1 MIEYNHKNKQMHF
14 YLLLIFCLSTVMPSL
29 YGSRRSKLRRK
40 LKKQEQN
47 LQQGQPTLLTY
58 NDLPHAIE
66 NELTKK
72 AIIIEKNN
80 DTTVFEE
87 EIIKQEQKQTEPEAK
102 EEAQIELYF
111 EDADLKNFIEQ
122 IEDIF
127 DIIFI
132 TDDAFDP
139 APQGSK
145 PILGN
150 KISYRTNKPISQS
163 QAWNI
168 FNTFLN
174 IAGFAIVP
182 HPTPKTYQITSID
195 KAKKSPINA
204 FIGTKIENIPDNN
217 EIIRYVYFVE
227 NTTVQALQPIIE
239 SLRSTT
245 SDALPLPEHQAYLI
259 TDTAYNIK
267 VLVNIIQELDKV
279 SMPQS
284 MSVVKLRHVDARYVK
299 ELYDELIQKPN
310 TTQNFMLNK
319 KQPTTLLP
327 ENARIIVEPRT
338 NALILLGPQN
348 ALDIIEKF
356 IITEID
362 VDPLQPYSP
371 VHIYQLKHADAQT
384 IADILNKTTQFGAQ
398 TDAGKSGGIRAGDK
412 YLQPMSFIAE
422 KATNKLVI
430 NGQYDDYLQVK
441 EIIEDLDKAQPQIAA
456 EILIL
461 AVDAQA
467 SKELGTQLRS
477 KTPGGTDG
485 FLGKNIEFQTSGLRA
500 GGPASGIV
508 TSDSEKGTQRLLG
521 NLLEVVTGKG
531 VGNTVVSL
539 GKDLFGVWGVFDIL
553 ETVTN
558 TEVISNPFLIATNN
572 TPSSVSLGEIR
583 RVVSA
588 TIVGGS
594 DNNVN
599 ARDDDKAELSVELT
613 PQINSDG
620 MILLNLKVKIDN
632 FINSQDFTSAEKQT
646 RLIQTSTVI
655 ADKEILALGGLIR
668 NDISN
673 DMSKTPILGDIPIL
687 GWFFKNKRKEERKT
701 NLLILISTQILQ
713 PEDRERMNQYT
724 SAHISNYEGDLDE
737 LRHLENY
744 KDPIHKTFFAESQ
757 DRAEETVD
765 NFIFR
770 RKDVNIRSR
779 RNKRRQ
785 RKRVKEKQKMIE
797 LANQQKLHNQ
807 ILPLEPKITSQKQTP
822 MLAQNDNAKLKNIL
836 QTKKRTNLSLSSL
849 MDRS

>member
-1 MIEYNHKNKQMHF
+1 MIEYIHKKNIIHF
-14 YLLLIFCLSTVMPSL
+14 YLLLILCTSSSLL
-29 YGSRRSKLRRK
+29 YGSRRSRLRRK
-40 LKKQEQN
+40 MQRQKQEQLQ
-47 LQQGQPTLLTY
+47 LQQSTMLAY
-58 NDLPHAIE
+58 NDLPHVIE
-66 NELTKK
+66 NELEKDVIQDVVQSDAK
-72 AIIIEKNN
+72 EIEELLPQK
-80 DTTVFEE
+80 
-87 EIIKQEQKQTEPEAK
+87 EQLAQ

-122 IEDIF
+122 IADIF
-127 DIIFI
+127 DVIFI
-132 TDDAFDP
+132 TDDALDP
-139 APQGSK
+139 VPQGSK

-150 KISYRTNKPISQS
+150 KISYRTNKPISQP

-174 IAGFAIVP
+174 IAGFAVVP
-182 HPTPKTYQITSID
+182 HPTPKTYQITSIN
-195 KAKKSPINA
+195 KAKKSSVKA
-204 FIGTKIENIPDNN
+204 YIGTKIENIPDNN

-227 NTTVQALQPIIE
+227 NTTVQALQPIVE

-245 SDALPLPEHQAYLI
+245 SDALPLPQHQAYLL

-284 MSVVKLRHVDARYVK
+284 MSVVKLRHVDAKYVK

-310 TTQNFMLNK
+310 TGQNFMLSK
-319 KQPTTLLP
+319 KQPTMLLP

-348 ALDIIEKF
+348 ALDVIEKF
-356 IITEID
+356 IVSEID

-371 VHIYQLKHADAQT
+371 VHIHQLKHADAET
-384 IADILNKTTQFGAQ
+384 IATILNKTTQFGAQ

-412 YLQPMSFIAE
+412 YLQPMSFVAE

-441 EIIEDLDKAQPQIAA
+441 DVIEDLDKAQPQIAA

-461 AVDAQA
+461 AIDAQA

-477 KTPGGTDG
+477 KAPGGTDG

-500 GGPASGIV
+500 GGSASGIV

-521 NLLEVVTGKG
+521 NLLEVITGKG

-539 GKDLFGVWGVFDIL
+539 GKDLFGVWGIFDIL

-572 TPSSVSLGEIR
+572 TPASVSLGEVR

-594 DNNVN
+594 DNNVD
-599 ARDDDKAELSVELT
+599 ARDDDEAKLSVELT

-620 MILLNLKVKIDN
+620 MILLNLKIEINN
-632 FINSQDFTSAEKQT
+632 FINTQDFTSAEKQT
-646 RLIQTSTVI
+646 RLIQTSTII

-687 GWFFKNKRKEERKT
+687 GWFFKNKRKQERKT

-713 PEDRERMNQYT
+713 PEDRQRMNQYT
-724 SAHISNYEGDLDE
+724 SAHIGDYEGDLDQ

-744 KDPIHKTFFAESQ
+744 KDPIHKTFFAETK
-757 DRAEETVD
+757 DRAEEMVD
-765 NFIFR
+765 SFIFR
-770 RKDVNIRSR
+770 RKDSNMHSR
-779 RNKRRQ
+779 KNKRRQ
-785 RKRVKEKQKMIE
+785 RKKAQQKQKMIE
-797 LANQQKLHNQ
+797 LAQQQKSQ
-807 ILPLEPKITSQKQTP
+807 RESALPIEKKMATQEQKP
-822 MLAQNDNAKLKNIL
+822 ILAQRTHNDLEQMLK
-836 QTKKRTNLSLSSL
+836 TKKRTNLSLSSL

>member
-1 MIEYNHKNKQMHF
+1 M
-14 YLLLIFCLSTVMPSL
+14 LPL
-29 YGSRRSKLRRK
+29 YGSRRSRLRRK
-40 LKKQEQN
+40 LQQPAQETQKN
-47 LQQGQPTLLTY
+47 ITLAY
-58 NDLPHAIE
+58 NDLPHVIE
-66 NELTKK
+66 NEISKK
-72 AIIIEKNN
+72 VSVKE
-80 DTTVFEE
+80 DTQFVTFEE
-87 EIIKQEQKQTEPEAK
+87 KLTTEQMQEQEHIVQ

-127 DIIFI
+127 DVIFI
-132 TDDAFDP
+132 TDDALEP
-139 APQGSK
+139 APQASK

-150 KISYRTNKPISQS
+150 KISYRTNKPITQS

-195 KAKKSPINA
+195 KAKKSSINA
-204 FIGTKIENIPDNN
+204 FIGTNVNDLPE
-217 EIIRYVYFVE
+217 EEFVRYVYFVK

-259 TDTAYNIK
+259 TDTGYNIK
-267 VLVNIIQELDKV
+267 VLINIIQELDKV

-284 MSVVKLRHVDARYVK
+284 MSVVKLIHVDAKYVK
-299 ELYDELIQKPN
+299 ELYDELIQKPQ
-310 TTQNFMLNK
+310 TGQNFMLNK

-348 ALDIIEKF
+348 ALDVIEKF
-356 IITEID
+356 IVSEID

-371 VHIYQLKHADAQT
+371 VHIHQLKHADAET
-384 IADILNKTTQFGAQ
+384 IANVLNKTAQFGAQ
-398 TDAGKSGGIRAGDK
+398 TDVGKSGGIRAGDK
-412 YLQPMSFIAE
+412 YLQPMSFVAE
-422 KATNKLVI
+422 KATNRLVI
-430 NGQYDDYLQVK
+430 NGQYDDYLQIK
-441 EIIEDLDKAQPQIAA
+441 DIIEDLDKAQPQIVA

-461 AVDAQA
+461 AIDAQT

-477 KTPGGTDG
+477 KAPGGTDG

-500 GGPASGIV
+500 GGSASGII
-508 TSDSEKGTQRLLG
+508 TSDSENGTQRLLG

-572 TPSSVSLGEIR
+572 TPASVSLGEIR

-594 DNNVN
+594 DNNVD

-620 MILLNLKVKIDN
+620 MILLNLTIKIDN
-632 FINSQDFTSAEKQT
+632 FVNSQDFTSATKQT
-646 RLIQTSTVI
+646 RLIKTSTII

-687 GWFFKNKRKEERKT
+687 GWFFKNKRKQERKT
-701 NLLILISTQILQ
+701 NLLVLISTQILQ
-713 PEDRERMNQYT
+713 PEDRERINKYT
-724 SAHISNYEGDLDE
+724 SAHIDDYEGDLGE

-744 KDPIHKTFFAESQ
+744 KDPIHKTFFAETR

-770 RKDVNIRSR
+770 RKNANIRSR
-779 RNKRRQ
+779 KNKRWQ
-785 RKRVKEKQKMIE
+785 RKKIKEKQKMIK
-797 LANQQKLHNQ
+797 LAQQQLHNKA
-807 ILPLEPKITSQKQTP
+807 LPVEHKLLTTKQP
-822 MLAQNDNAKLKNIL
+822 QLLAQNDNTKLKNML

-849 MDRS
+849 VANNKSEQKQMDRS